1 MSSNKP
7 PKKKV
12 VVTTKKKTEQKTSPK
27 AQSTG
32 GKKKITP
39 TKSTRQTK
47 SGGGQSKSRAAVA
60 SQEMVFN
67 SQNFLYMG
75 VGILLIIIGFVLM
88 SGGQMPSPDVWD
100 ENIIYGFRR
109 TVLAPIFI
117 LAGLVV
123 EIYAIF
129 KK

>member
-12 VVTTKKKTEQKTSPK
+12 VVSTKKKTEQKAK
-27 AQSTG
+27 AQTTG
-32 GKKKITP
+32 GKKKIAP

-47 SGGGQSKSRAAVA
+47 SGGGQTKSRTAVA

-67 SQNFLYMG
+67 NQNFLYMG